1 MKKTFLHIL
10 VLLAIT
16 IGLNSCEKFLEEKSQ
31 DEIRPTT
38 IADLTALMNGEA
50 YPSTQSGDLYLNML
64 TDEVSCNGTED
75 ESSNTY
81 ISYLNNGAPIF
92 KWDPSMFD
100 GASTALLFDQDSW
113 QKYYEKIMGCNLV
126 KDYVDKVTGTD
137 KEKKAVLGQVLF
149 LRAYYYF
156 KLVNIY
162 GQPYNNNP
170 TTNLG
175 VPLMLSSIVSNV
187 LPQRNTVAEVY
198 AQIEADLLES
208 ADLLKDNYTPSSVF
222 RVSHLTAY
230 ALLSRMYLYMED
242 FDEAI
247 EYANLVIA
255 EKPDLT
261 LFKAYFNGTLNNY
274 TGVYD
279 VSASQEILWVYGANS
294 YKGNNYLIPNN
305 GSLRSGQTIP
315 YTVSETL
322 LNLYDP
328 LDLRSTFYFAKF
340 NGVVYNI
347 IKCGSSITTYGDEG
361 MRLAEVYLN
370 RAEALIRRG
379 QANDLTQALSDLNT
393 LRISRYDTRNDA
405 YVPVLES
412 HLTDGLLAFC
422 KEERRR
428 ELCLEEGHRWFDMKR
443 WGEGATHVFKAVDGG
458 ESTYTLQ
465 PGSLLYALPIPHTA
479 MNNNGIL
486 VQNPR

>member
-1 MKKTFLHIL
+1 MKKFIYLFVLIIL
-10 VLLAIT
+10 VGSFT
-16 IGLNSCEKFLEEKSQ
+16 SCEKFLEEKSQ

-50 YPSTQSGDLYLNML
+50 YPYINGGDLYLNML

-75 ESSNTY
+75 EASNTY
-81 ISYLNNGAPIF
+81 INYLNNGGPLF

-100 GASTALLFDQDSW
+100 GASTTLLSDQDSW
-113 QKYYEKIMGCNLV
+113 QKYYKKIMGCNLI

-162 GQPYNNNP
+162 GQPYNVNP
-170 TTNLG
+170 TVNLG
-175 VPLMLSSIVSNV
+175 VPLMLSSIVSDV
-187 LPQRNTVAEVY
+187 LPARNTVAEVY
-198 AQIEADLLES
+198 EQIEADLLEA
-208 ADLLKDNYTPSSVF
+208 ADLLGNNYSPASVF

-230 ALLSRMYLYMED
+230 ALLSRVYLYMED
-242 FDEAI
+242 FNKAI
-247 EYANLVIA
+247 QYANLVIT

-261 LFKAYFNGTLNNY
+261 LFKAFFNDVYNNY

-279 VSASQEILWVYGANS
+279 ITASQEILWVYGANS
-294 YKGNNYLIPNN
+294 YKGNNYLIQYGDLLN
-305 GSLRSGQTIP
+305 GKTIP

-322 LNLYDP
+322 LDLYDP
-328 LDLRSTFYFAKF
+328 LDLRSTFYFAKY
-340 NGVVYNI
+340 GAEVYNI
-347 IKCGSSITTYGDEG
+347 IKCGPNIMDYGDQG
-361 MRLAEVYLN
+361 IRLAEVYLN
-370 RAEALIRRG
+370 RAEALIRKG
-379 QANDLTQALSDLNT
+379 QADDLTQALSDLNT
-393 LRISRYDTRNDA
+393 LRESRYDTRNEA
-405 YVPVLES
+405 YVPVS
-412 HLTDGLLAFC
+412 DLTNLLAFC

-465 PGSLLYALPIPHTA
+465 PGSLLYALPIPYTA
-479 MNNNGIL
+479 INNNGIL